1 MNNKAIEVMTRA
13 SIDSSSGV
21 TVRRFPTRLHV
32 RCQCGHQSCVS
43 VFLNAPLKLKCSKC
57 GNRNPIVTSRDRTR
71 VWAGQRR
78 GRGGNG
84 K

>member
-1 MNNKAIEVMTRA
+1 MSNKAIEVMTRA

-32 RCQCGHQSCVS
+32 RCHCGHQGQVAM
-43 VFLNAPLKLKCSKC
+43 FLDKPLKLKCTKC

-71 VWAGQRR
+71 VWSGQRR
-78 GRGGNG
+78 GR
-84 K
+84 